1 MIKQLV
7 LGLGLCA
14 MSGVLLAA
22 PKPCAEL
29 QAEID
34 AKLKAK
40 GVAAYSLEV
49 VDKGTAGDKPVVGSC
64 DAGSKEITYIRGRA
78 VALDKPGHARFFYA
92 AKT

>member
-29 QAEID
+29 QAKID

-40 GVAAYSLEV
+40 GVVAYSLEV
-49 VDKGTAGDKPVVGSC
+49 VDKGTAGDKQVVGSC
-64 DAGSKEITYIRGRA
+64 EAGSKEITYTR
-78 VALDKPGHARFFYA
+78 D
-92 AKT
+92 

>member
-1 MIKQLV
+1 MAGRVAEDRNHNEGALSMIKQLV

-40 GVAAYSLEV
+40 GVVAYSLEV

-64 DAGSKEITYIRGRA
+64 EAGSKEITYTRG
-78 VALDKPGHARFFYA
+78 
-92 AKT
+92 

>member
-29 QAEID
+29 QADID

-40 GVAAYSLEV
+40 GVVAYSLEV
-49 VDKGTAGDKPVVGSC
+49 VDKGMAGDKPVVGSC
-64 DAGSKEITYIRGRA
+64 EAGSKEITYTRG
-78 VALDKPGHARFFYA
+78 
-92 AKT
+92 

>member
-34 AKLKAK
+34 VKLKAK

-64 DAGSKEITYIRGRA
+64 DAGSKEITYIRG
-78 VALDKPGHARFFYA
+78 
-92 AKT
+92 

>member
-40 GVAAYSLEV
+40 GVVAYSLEV
-49 VDKGTAGDKPVVGSC
+49 VAKGTAGDKPVVGSC
-64 DAGSKEITYIRGRA
+64 DAGSKEITYTRG
-78 VALDKPGHARFFYA
+78 
-92 AKT
+92 

>member
-49 VDKGTAGDKPVVGSC
+49 VDKGSAGDKTVVGTC
-64 DAGSKEITYIRGRA
+64 EAGSKEIVYQRG
-78 VALDKPGHARFFYA
+78 
-92 AKT
+92 